1 MPHPAFADAMRRIV
15 TGDGANR
22 RSAIII
28 DAPPSGEIGAAGLGG
43 LYEIWHEALD
53 EPLDPKHSTDRGE
66 TVPMLS
72 PARGKVKVRWFVIEP
87 PPPGVPAEAIKT
99 AARERFAQF
108 GAEHELRDQDRHPA
122 MHQTDT
128 LDVICLISGEASL
141 ILDDAETRLKPGQ
154 IVIQRGVSH
163 AWTAHGGPALFLAVL
178 IDRKMARPHAG
189 AAAKSKGRRA
199 T

>member
-15 TGDGANR
+15 TGDGPDG
-22 RSAIII
+22 RSAIIV
-28 DAPPSGEIGAAGLGG
+28 DAPPSGEVGAPGLGG
-43 LYEIWHEALD
+43 LYEIWHEALGETLNPRD
-53 EPLDPKHSTDRGE
+53 HKDRGE

-72 PARGKVKVRWFVIEP
+72 PADGKVKVRWFVIEP
-87 PPPGVPAEAIKT
+87 PPPGAPPEAIKT

-128 LDVICLISGEASL
+128 LDIICLISGDASL
-141 ILDDAETRLKPGQ
+141 ILDDVETRLKPGQ

-163 AWTAHGGPALFLAVL
+163 AWTAHGGPALLLAVL
-178 IDRKMARPHAG
+178 IDRAM
-189 AAAKSKGRRA
+189 